1 MNRKIRTLTAA
12 GLFLAL
18 GGCVSYYDGYD
29 NYGYSGAYVTPSSYY
44 QLPSG
49 GSLGFSGLSYQD
61 FYMLDNYPGD
71 YFDAQ
76 LWGAVNCLTRA
87 GIHQMFQLLY

>member
-1 MNRKIRTLTAA
+1 MNGRLRTLAA
-12 GLFLAL
+12 VGAVCLL

-44 QLPSG
+44 PLSSG
-49 GSLGFSGLSYQD
+49 GSLGFSGLSYND

-71 YFDAQ
+71 YLDTQ
-76 LWGAVNCLTRA
+76 LWGAVNGLTRF
-87 GIHQMFQLLY
+87 GIHQVFQALY

>member
-1 MNRKIRTLTAA
+1 MRKRTWALAA
-12 GLFLAL
+12 LALIFML